1 MFNISKHARLFF
13 YILDMHD
20 CPEKEKEVAR
30 LKEVQEKL
38 KKFMVVVA
46 DNRKKYKITG
56 V

>member
-1 MFNISKHARLFF
+1 
-13 YILDMHD
+13 MHD

-38 KKFMVVVA
+38 KKFMVVAA